1 MIANPFLSR
10 DKHFVSGT
18 WSQSCTEVQR
28 LWQTPEEAA
37 EAAGLGCPQAQSP
50 WTPTALLIR
59 SLWSV
64 AGDYDQHWDGQ
75 QCKAP
80 PRLWKNHQVLPQ
92 AADLVLLN
100 QGTFLCSWTTQILRC
115 VQCLASWGCYE
126 EEDLIR
132 LDKGHGSFC
141 CCSNVLFLRVHL
153 CFQASLPLFW
163 SKESNFFLS
172 SHPTYF
178 SLSRITNKCR
188 RKALRSAD
196 SLQPRLLFWSSPKP
210 CQS

>member
-50 WTPTALLIR
+50 WTPTASLIR

-64 AGDYDQHWDGQ
+64 AGDYDHRWTAVQGSS
-75 QCKAP
+75 KA
-80 PRLWKNHQVLPQ
+80 LEKQSHQVPPQ

-100 QGTFLCSWTTQILRC
+100 QGTFLCSWTTQTLRC
-115 VQCLASWGCYE
+115 AQCLASWGCYE

-141 CCSNVLFLRVHL
+141 CCSNVLFPSSPLL
-153 CFQASLPLFW
+153 PGQPASLLEQGV
-163 SKESNFFLS
+163 KFFLIFTS
-172 SHPTYF
+172 RL
-178 SLSRITNKCR
+178 SLSFKDNKQVQEEGTEIC
-188 RKALRSAD
+188 
-196 SLQPRLLFWSSPKP
+196 
-210 CQS
+210 